1 MRMSTTRETLA
12 AKYRSQSKHSHK
24 RVETA
29 VKLREETTRELAE
42 LVTMLK
48 DAALFNALD
57 REIQEA
63 VEANWRE
70 AVEFEPMCGDVAF
83 LKDMGLS

>member
-48 DAALFNALD
+48 DTALFNALD

-70 AVEFEPMCGDVAF
+70 AVEFEPMLGDVAF